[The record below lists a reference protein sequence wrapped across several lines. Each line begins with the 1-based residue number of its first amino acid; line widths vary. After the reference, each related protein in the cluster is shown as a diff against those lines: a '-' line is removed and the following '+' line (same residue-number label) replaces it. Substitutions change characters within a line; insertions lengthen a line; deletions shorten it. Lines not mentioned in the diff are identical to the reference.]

1 MDCINEVANV
11 VYYEARASENNMRA
25 VVHVILN
32 RAKERGVST
41 CIIVREPNQFATRG
55 KIVEKDRWQL
65 AKKIVLQPGEDITRG
80 ATFFHNL
87 SVKPYWSYT
96 LKITYRVGGHIFYAK
111 KN

>member
-11 VYYEARASENNMRA
+11 AYYEARSSEENMRA

-41 CIIVREPNQFATRG
+41 CVIVREPNQFATRG
-55 KIVEKDRWQL
+55 RITEPSRWRI
-65 AKKIVLQPGEDITRG
+65 AKRIALNPGWDITRG

-87 SVKPYWSYT
+87 TVRPRWTYR
-96 LKITYRVGGHIFYAK
+96 LRVTYRVDGHIFYAR
-111 KN
+111 

>member
-11 VYYEARASENNMRA
+11 AYYEARASENNMRA

-41 CIIVREPNQFATRG
+41 CVIVREPNQFATKG
-55 KIVEKDRWQL
+55 KIVEKDRWQI
-65 AKKIVLQPGEDITRG
+65 AKKIVLQPGKDITNG

-87 SVKPYWSYT
+87 TVKPYWSYT